1 LPVACEIATAE
12 RNLVRIETIL
22 HDQSSGLSLQLFQS
36 LCLIAAN
43 PAILLTPAVVSA
55 VRHADLD
62 RQLSDEIVSAVC
74 EQMPQINIAALS
86 MRGDQG

>member
-1 LPVACEIATAE
+1 LPVACEIATVE

-22 HDQSSGLSLQLFQS
+22 DDQSSGLSLQLFQS